1 MSPGSVSASRRADL
15 LDLDETIRRLKPFSR
30 HYVGVR
36 AIPIERVVGTEG
48 RGGDFDR
55 RFVPRRREV
64 SGRMRR
70 VAEAFPDGA
79 FPPIVVYQLGEAY
92 FVIDGHHRVAVA
104 RRKGIEQIDAEVT
117 ELRSDWILPAD
128 ADMTLIIH
136 AEQQRWFEEMSG
148 LGRARP
154 NVRIK
159 LSRTAD
165 YVELLENVQLHG
177 YHLMLERDRSLPPP
191 EIAADW
197 YNHIYAPVMEAVRR
211 EADGGQ
217 TEGDLFLAL
226 YRRRRDRYAECGCP
240 PLEETVSEARVLGP
254 QPWWVRWWSR
264 KAREDRAAPDTGG
277 ESPMNRVGRRV
288 HKV

>member
-1 MSPGSVSASRRADL
+1 MSPRSVSTSRRADL

-30 HYVGVR
+30 HYVGMR
-36 AIPIERVVGTEG
+36 AIPVERVVGTEG
-48 RGGDFDR
+48 RIGDFDR
-55 RFVPRRREV
+55 RFIPRRREV

-79 FPPIVVYQLGEAY
+79 FPPIVAYQLGEAY

-117 ELRSDWILPAD
+117 ELRSDWTLPAD

-148 LGRARP
+148 LDRARP
-154 NVRIK
+154 EVRIK

-177 YHLMLERDRSLPPP
+177 YHLMLQRDRSLPPL
-191 EIAADW
+191 EIADHW
-197 YNHIYAPVMEAVRR
+197 YDHIYAPVTEAVRR
-211 EADGGQ
+211 EVDGGQ
-217 TEGDLFLAL
+217 TEGDLFLDL
-226 YRRRRDRYAECGCP
+226 YRRRRDRYAEGGCP
-240 PLEETVSEARVLGP
+240 PLEEIVSEARVLEP

-264 KAREDRAAPDTGG
+264 KARKDRAAPAAGG
-277 ESPMNRVGRRV
+277 
-288 HKV
+288 